1 VDVDMF
7 ILTAIIGMF
16 AGVKAMTVQNYFA
29 AKSQIE
35 ILQSEVKREEYK
47 IENTLE
53 EERKEIEEIYYK
65 SKGFAGEELNMVIN
79 KITSNKGVWLKTM
92 LTEELGLNL
101 EILGNPLKGAIA
113 MFISFLVCGIF
124 SIYHI
129 L

>member
-16 AGVKAMTVQNYFA
+16 AGVKAMAVQNYLA

-53 EERKEIEEIYYK
+53 EEEKR
-65 SKGFAGEELNMVIN
+65 
-79 KITSNKGVWLKTM
+79 
-92 LTEELGLNL
+92 
-101 EILGNPLKGAIA
+101 
-113 MFISFLVCGIF
+113 
-124 SIYHI
+124 
-129 L
+129 

>member
-1 VDVDMF
+1 VGVDMF
-7 ILTAIIGMF
+7 ILTAIIGMY
-16 AGVKAMTVQNYFA
+16 AGVKAMAVQNYLA

-53 EERKEIEEIYYK
+53 EERKETEEIYYK

-101 EILGNPLKGAIA
+101 EILGNPLKGAIV

>member
-1 VDVDMF
+1 VGVDMF

-16 AGVKAMTVQNYFA
+16 AGVKAMAVQNYLA

-101 EILGNPLKGAIA
+101 EILDNPLKGAIV

>member
-1 VDVDMF
+1 MF

-16 AGVKAMTVQNYFA
+16 TGVKAMAVQNYLA

-65 SKGFAGEELNMVIN
+65 SKDLPVKN
-79 KITSNKGVWLKTM
+79 
-92 LTEELGLNL
+92 
-101 EILGNPLKGAIA
+101 
-113 MFISFLVCGIF
+113 
-124 SIYHI
+124 
-129 L
+129 

>member
-1 VDVDMF
+1 MDVDMF

-101 EILGNPLKGAIA
+101 EILGNPLKGAIV

>member
-1 VDVDMF
+1 
-7 ILTAIIGMF
+7 MF
-16 AGVKAMTVQNYFA
+16 AGVKAMDVQNYLA

-92 LTEELGLNL
+92 LTEEIGLNL
-101 EILGNPLKGAIA
+101 EILGNPLKGAIV